1 MSSMSST
8 DTLYLIYLSTGFTIG
23 FGHCIGMCGPIVI
36 SLSLNIG
43 QKNPLIAH
51 LLYNCGRIV
60 TYSLIG
66 GLMGATGSFTVVT
79 ANLAGL
85 QKLVLIFAGILIV
98 VMGLAM
104 GGWLPAGRVF
114 GDSAGMAKF
123 IARGFKKLS
132 ARRTTLAYLPLG
144 LLLGL
149 LPCGPV
155 YTALIGAA
163 RAGMEAPSAFEGV
176 IAGMGLMLAFGI
188 GTLPAMV
195 LVGRLASMRW
205 LKSRWIIYKTG
216 AVLMILM
223 GIYFIA
229 KAIRY

>member
-1 MSSMSST
+1 MLST
-8 DTLYLIYLSTGFTIG
+8 DALYLIYLSTGFTIG

-36 SLSLNIG
+36 SLSLNID
-43 QKNPLIAH
+43 KKSPLIPH
-51 LLYNCGRIV
+51 LLYNFGRII
-60 TYSLIG
+60 TYTLIG
-66 GLMGATGSFTVVT
+66 GFMGATGSFTVVT
-79 ANLAGL
+79 ANMAGL

-104 GGWLPAGRVF
+104 GGWLPVGRIF
-114 GDSAGMAKF
+114 GDSDGMTDF
-123 IARGFKKLS
+123 IAKGFKKLS
-132 ARRTTLAYLPLG
+132 SYKSTFVYLPLG

-163 RAGMEAPSAFEGV
+163 RAGMEAPTAFDG
-176 IAGMGLMLAFGI
+176 IITGMGLMLAFGV
-188 GTLPAMV
+188 GTVPALL

-205 LKSRWIIYKTG
+205 LKSRSIIYKTG

-223 GIYFIA
+223 GIYFIV
-229 KAIRY
+229 KAIQY

>member
-1 MSSMSST
+1 MLST

-23 FGHCIGMCGPIVI
+23 FGHCIGMCGPIVV
-36 SLSLNIG
+36 SLSLNINN
-43 QKNPLIAH
+43 KNLIIPH
-51 LLYNCGRIV
+51 LLYNSGRVI
-60 TYSLIG
+60 TYTLIG
-66 GLMGATGSFTVVT
+66 GLMGATGSFTAVT
-79 ANLAGL
+79 ADMAGL
-85 QKLVLIFAGILIV
+85 QKAVLIFAGVLIV

-104 GGWLPAGRVF
+104 GGWLPLGRFF
-114 GDSAGMAKF
+114 GDSAGPEGF

-132 ARRTTLAYLPLG
+132 SRNSTVVYFPLG

-163 RAGMEAPSAFEGV
+163 RAGMEANTAVEGV
-176 IAGMGLMLAFGI
+176 VTGMGLMFAFGV
-188 GTLPAMV
+188 GTIPALI
-195 LVGRLASMRW
+195 LVARLAGMGW

-223 GIYFIA
+223 GIYFIV
-229 KAIRY
+229 KAVRY